1 MVPEEPLLARE
12 GVTQRALSSVEKGLP
27 HEPLKLG
34 WPAELMTA
42 AEVAGVMR
50 VTPKMVREHIRRGAL
65 RALRLGGNG
74 PYRIR
79 IEDAQRWAEAQLA
92 KPDESAMAVD
102 RYVRRRL
109 VQVAAVDS
117 APRRRRRAGGLVG

>member
-1 MVPEEPLLARE
+1 VPDEPLLARE
-12 GVTQRALSSVEKGLP
+12 GVRERALSSVEKELP
-27 HEPLKLG
+27 QGPLALG

-65 RALRLGGNG
+65 RAFRLGGNG
-74 PYRIR
+74 AYRIR

-92 KPDESAMAVD
+92 QPDESALAVD
-102 RYVRRRL
+102 RCVRRRL
-109 VQVAAVDS
+109 VQTAAIDS

>member
-1 MVPEEPLLARE
+1 VQKELPEEPLDLR
-12 GVTQRALSSVEKGLP
+12 
-27 HEPLKLG
+27 
-34 WPAELMTA
+34 WPADLMTA

-50 VTPKMVREHIRRGAL
+50 VTPKMVRDHIRRGAL
-65 RALRLGGNG
+65 RALRLGANG

-92 KPDESAMAVD
+92 QPDDAALAVD
-102 RYVRRRL
+102 RYLRRRL
-109 VQVAAVDS
+109 VQAPATDS